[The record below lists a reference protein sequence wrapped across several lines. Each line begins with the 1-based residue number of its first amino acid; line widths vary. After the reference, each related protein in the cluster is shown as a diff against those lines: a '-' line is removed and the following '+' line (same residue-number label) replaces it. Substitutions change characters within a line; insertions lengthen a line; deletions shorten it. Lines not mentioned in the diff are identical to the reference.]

1 MIQQRID
8 KACQAETLETQ
19 VKAAQE
25 ESLRLDKQIKKLEQQ
40 NRDQTK
46 KLIEN
51 SKLDSRV
58 QRTNHAKPL
67 KELLEELK
75 VVEEKTRAMEKGL
88 LQTQACQKQHKDR
101 IKQLNQLNNDQRKVL
116 GNLMQLKLMK
126 QPSFQ
131 KDYSRDSLFS
141 MCEEA
146 SALMNSKVDE
156 RLEAHQIALRVS
168 EKEAIV
174 E

>member
-1 MIQQRID
+1 
-8 KACQAETLETQ
+8 
-19 VKAAQE
+19 
-25 ESLRLDKQIKKLEQQ
+25 
-40 NRDQTK
+40 
-46 KLIEN
+46 
-51 SKLDSRV
+51 
-58 QRTNHAKPL
+58 
-67 KELLEELK
+67 
-75 VVEEKTRAMEKGL
+75 
-88 LQTQACQKQHKDR
+88 
-101 IKQLNQLNNDQRKVL
+101 
-116 GNLMQLKLMK
+116 MQLKLMK

-174 E
+174 ESLKKQIAQKEDDLDLT

>member
-1 MIQQRID
+1 
-8 KACQAETLETQ
+8 
-19 VKAAQE
+19 
-25 ESLRLDKQIKKLEQQ
+25 
-40 NRDQTK
+40 
-46 KLIEN
+46 
-51 SKLDSRV
+51 
-58 QRTNHAKPL
+58 
-67 KELLEELK
+67 
-75 VVEEKTRAMEKGL
+75 MEKSL